1 MLWIHCQ
8 ETVEEGSTAADLIL
22 HAGKMRETAT
32 MTMTVKESAFV
43 VRTTAPIMEEG
54 GMQRMTAVRGG
65 APLTTPAGRGR
76 VTVSRTLTV
85 STLAGRGVAMTCVS
99 TPSIS
104 PQPSTPTTQQAL
116 GSQTMTTAATES
128 ATRTTTGVG
137 TMLLAARKMQTVMMV
152 TTVTQTWTSQPA
164 MS

>member
-43 VRTTAPIMEEG
+43 VGTTVPIMEEG

-65 APLTTPAGRGR
+65 APQTTPAGRGR
-76 VTVSRTLTV
+76 ATVSLTMTV
-85 STLAGRGVAMTCVS
+85 STLAG
-99 TPSIS
+99 
-104 PQPSTPTTQQAL
+104 
-116 GSQTMTTAATES
+116 
-128 ATRTTTGVG
+128 
-137 TMLLAARKMQTVMMV
+137 
-152 TTVTQTWTSQPA
+152 
-164 MS
+164 

>member
-1 MLWIHCQ
+1 M
-8 ETVEEGSTAADLIL
+8 EKTTALIIGVL
-22 HAGKMRETAT
+22 VGVGMQ
-32 MTMTVKESAFV
+32 
-43 VRTTAPIMEEG
+43 RTTA
-54 GMQRMTAVRGG
+54 VREG
-65 APLTTPAGRGR
+65 APQTTPAGRGR
-76 VTVSRTLTV
+76 VTVSRTVTV

-99 TPSIS
+99 TLSIS
-104 PQPSTPTTQQAL
+104 PQPITPTTQRAL

-137 TMLLAARKMQTVMMV
+137 TMLLAAKKMLTVMMV